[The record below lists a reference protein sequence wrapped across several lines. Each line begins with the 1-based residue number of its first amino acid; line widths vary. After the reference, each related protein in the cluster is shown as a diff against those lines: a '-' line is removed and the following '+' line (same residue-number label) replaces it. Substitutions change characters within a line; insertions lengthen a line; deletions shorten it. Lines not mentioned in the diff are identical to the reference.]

1 MLEETHPFYRL
12 HGCRLNGV
20 RLRITLGPKNPYG
33 AQYFYIYANDD
44 KERLSHQPI
53 ITGLYNSGS
62 EPAYNWIEIVISSP
76 FVTFESNDAPE
87 DKVSISRNMHRSIL
101 RLLSN
106 LLPAGSHF
114 MVEYDSP
121 QWLTTRQALAIGVP
135 PIATPLGSLLY
146 DAGCGVRVKDWDLAE
161 GGREGWRKLWGYKA
175 LNETHA
181 HIRAIENARELLY
194 YLIKPQNKAYKSME
208 RVARLQA
215 RRILKRLHI
224 SDNNLK
230 EEIEI
235 FFSKKKGV

>member
-1 MLEETHPFYRL
+1 MLTSDGDILTVNKFMTENTHLLFK
-12 HGCRLNGV
+12 LNDIKVGGI

-76 FVTFESNDAPE
+76 FVTFESNDAQE
-87 DKVSISRNMHRSIL
+87 DKLSISRYIYRSIL

-181 HIRAIENARELLY
+181 HIRAIENARELLD
-194 YLIKPQNKAYKSME
+194 YLSKAP
-208 RVARLQA
+208 
-215 RRILKRLHI
+215 H
-224 SDNNLK
+224 
-230 EEIEI
+230 
-235 FFSKKKGV
+235 